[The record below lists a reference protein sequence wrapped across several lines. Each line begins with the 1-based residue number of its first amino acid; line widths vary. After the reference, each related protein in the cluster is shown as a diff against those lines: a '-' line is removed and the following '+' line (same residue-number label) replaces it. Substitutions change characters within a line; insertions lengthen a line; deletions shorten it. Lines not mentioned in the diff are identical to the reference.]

1 MLVIQLWIGLR
12 AAVIVSFA
20 MLAYL
25 SADYTFN
32 YISVFTVYAVI
43 EASQAP
49 FWAWQW
55 ALGDLYSSISSQHR
69 LQEFLLKP
77 ERGDFATDSHNS
89 TESKLDLEK
98 EDRESMQNIQLIN
111 ATIGYKEK
119 KTTIL
124 SDVTC
129 TIPANKVTVL
139 LGKVG
144 SGKSTMCSTLLGE
157 ADVLGGAVRRPNLR
171 YAFCSQDP
179 WISDGS
185 VKENIL
191 LEAPLDASFYDRCL
205 KATALDYD
213 LESLASGDEHAA
225 GKLSGGQKAR
235 VALARALYT
244 RSDICEGIQH
254 LVLVILSHCE
264 LDIFDDVFAALDK
277 GD

>member
-1 MLVIQLWIGLR
+1 
-12 AAVIVSFA
+12 

-43 EASQAP
+43 EASQGP
-49 FWAWQW
+49 FWDWQW
-55 ALGDLYSSISSQHR
+55 ALGDLYSSLSSQHR
-69 LQEFLLKP
+69 LQDFLLKP
-77 ERGDFATDSHNS
+77 ERRNFGTDSYS
-89 TESKLDLEK
+89 SASSKLDLEK
-98 EDRESMQNIQLIN
+98 ADHQSMQDIRLIN
-111 ATIGYKEK
+111 ATVGYDK
-119 KTTIL
+119 KKISIL

-157 ADVLGGAVRRPNLR
+157 TGVLAGAVYRPNLR
-171 YAFCSQDP
+171 YAYCSQDP

-191 LEAPLDASFYDRCL
+191 LESPLDASFYDRCL

-213 LESLASGDEHAA
+213 LESLASGDAHAA

-244 RSDICEGIQH
+244 RSDICKC
-254 LVLVILSHCE
+254 L
-264 LDIFDDVFAALDK
+264 
-277 GD
+277 